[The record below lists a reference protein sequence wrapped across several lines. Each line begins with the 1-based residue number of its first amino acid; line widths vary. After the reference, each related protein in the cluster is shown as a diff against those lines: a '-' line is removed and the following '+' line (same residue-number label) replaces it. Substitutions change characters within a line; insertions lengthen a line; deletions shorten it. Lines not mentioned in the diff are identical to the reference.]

1 MAHDQKTIGQALPLG
16 HPEHPEAIFNW
27 ICIYTAL
34 PSQVIAKS

>member
-1 MAHDQKTIGQALPLG
+1 MAHDQKTIGQGLPLG
-16 HPEHPEAIFNW
+16 HPEAIFDW